1 MLILFIYLQKVYLRE
16 TTRDSAPKVSYEW
29 DIPIVIMTQGK
40 LTFQEPCHLWL
51 TKGNSAKNLTVPDNT
66 NESHF
71 IIVNPEE
78 IGMKTTI

>member
-1 MLILFIYLQKVYLRE
+1 
-16 TTRDSAPKVSYEW
+16 
-29 DIPIVIMTQGK
+29 MTQEK

-66 NESHF
+66 NENHF

-78 IGMKTTI
+78 IGMKMAI